1 MPQATKEITRRIKS
15 VTSTKKITKAMEL
28 VAAAKMKKSVE
39 ATLASRFYARYSWD
53 ILTNLANVSQKNA
66 HPLLKVRKVKK
77 VAIVFITSNKGLC
90 GSYNSAIMKK
100 VIDQIKT
107 PQSLMINRVLD
118 KKIESDIKPEDLEV
132 DFICIGSK
140 GAEILNKMNKNIVEV
155 FTDIKERPK
164 LREIKPIAE
173 SLISKYAKGE
183 YDKIVVA
190 YTDYFSAV
198 KQEPKIRQLL
208 PLSKIDLAKI
218 IDDLDT
224 AHDKYKKE
232 NDEKGIKQQ
241 DYLFEPNKKELLESI
256 LPKLVEMQLYQMI
269 MESNASEQSARMVA
283 MKSASDAADEMI
295 DELTLIYNK
304 ARQSAI
310 TQELAEFSAGK
321 AALEN
326 N

>member
-1 MPQATKEITRRIKS
+1 
-15 VTSTKKITKAMEL
+15 
-28 VAAAKMKKSVE
+28 MKKSVE

-53 ILTNLANVSQKNA
+53 ILTNLANVSQEQA

-90 GSYNSAIMKK
+90 GSYNSSIMKK
-100 VIDQIKT
+100 VVDQIKN
-107 PQSLMINRVLD
+107 PQSLMINRILD
-118 KKIESDIKPEDLEV
+118 KKIESDIKEEELEV

-140 GAEILNKMNKNIVEV
+140 GAELLNKMNKNIIEV
-155 FTDIKERPK
+155 FTDINEKPK
-164 LREIKPIAE
+164 LRDIKPIAE
-173 SLISKYAKGE
+173 SLIDKYSKGE

-190 YTDYFSAV
+190 YTDYYSAV

-218 IDDLDT
+218 IDDLS
-224 AHDKYKKE
+224 
-232 NDEKGIKQQ
+232 NVDEKFKKGNGENEIKEQ
-241 DYLFEPNKKELLESI
+241 DYLYEPNQKELLESI

-283 MKSASDAADEMI
+283 MKNASDAADEMI

-310 TQELAEFSAGK
+310 TQELAEISAGK